1 MGDYEF
7 EDQLIICW
15 LDISMVLTNRIM
27 KVVHVVAGEHS
38 EVTVDPGNSPSDS
51 SLIVTLSLSRFSN
64 FLAVIDLFNL
74 GFLK

>member
-27 KVVHVVAGEHS
+27 KVVIAGEHS
-38 EVTVDPGNSPSDS
+38 EVTVDTGNSPSDS

>member
-15 LDISMVLTNRIM
+15 LDISVVLTNRIM
-27 KVVHVVAGEHS
+27 KVVIAGEHS
-38 EVTVDPGNSPSDS
+38 EVTVDPENSPSDS